1 MEDANGGDKSSLFF
15 IARIISG
22 GDKTLRD
29 GIQHFHLLLLFTN
42 FSFGARSC
50 YGRLATSSVRTEK
63 DTAHVKFESSI
74 QIANLGPRISIALP
88 FSARPRA
95 LARRPDA

>member
-1 MEDANGGDKSSLFF
+1 MEVIKALYSLLPASS
-15 IARIISG
+15 AEVTR
-22 GDKTLRD
+22 
-29 GIQHFHLLLLFTN
+29 LLFTN

-50 YGRLATSSVRTEK
+50 YRRLATHFECEK

-88 FSARPRA
+88 FSARPRV